1 MMLQVSGNLTQLE
14 ITYGYHYTS
23 FWSLSVI
30 NAEAKKVMALINKR
44 FGENVVVI
52 GGDIRNDLITRSTTG
67 STTFDYVLGGGFPT
81 NQWNELVGEPSH
93 GKTAIAL
100 KTIAANQAKD
110 PEHTTVW
117 IAAEQ
122 WVPEYAEMCG
132 VDTSRVIVVETN
144 IMEEAYDAAIAF
156 AESKSVDAIVID
168 SLPALV
174 PGPENEKNMDE
185 MTVGRGALLTNKF
198 FRKAGMAM
206 KRSLVESE
214 RPILGIVI
222 NQYRM
227 KIGVMHGDP
236 RTTPGGEGK
245 NYAFFTRSEVRRD
258 EWIEAGSGTNK
269 TRVGQRIKIRV
280 IKNKT
285 APPQQ
290 VAYVDFYFSPF
301 SIYDAGDYDTA
312 KEVAAMTIVKQI
324 VERKGGWIY
333 YGERKWNGQEAFS
346 NSLREE
352 LDLFEELRDK
362 VLNTPDSFVGIQD
375 E

>member
-1 MMLQVSGNLTQLE
+1 M
-14 ITYGYHYTS
+14 
-23 FWSLSVI
+23 I
-30 NAEAKKVMALINKR
+30 NQEAKKVMAQINKR

-52 GGDIRNDLITRSTTG
+52 GGDIRMDLITRGTTG

-110 PEHTTVW
+110 PDYTTVW
-117 IAAEQ
+117 VAAEQ

-132 VDTSRVIVVETN
+132 VDTTRVIVVETN

-214 RPILGIVI
+214 RPILGIII

-324 VERKGGWIY
+324 VDRKGGWIY
-333 YGERKWNGQEAFS
+333 YADRKWNGQEALA

-352 LDLFEELRDK
+352 VDLFEELRDK
-362 VLNTPDSFVGIQD
+362 VLSTPDSFVSAS
-375 E
+375 EE